1 MAGGGSDG
9 EMNYWPGFV
18 DALANLVLALVFV
31 VVIFTLA
38 LAVISSQVTKK
49 AAAAAVEAAQTA
61 ARAQAATDAQ
71 KESELQ
77 QQIQELK
84 SMLAEKDKLLNLQAK
99 SAIVPAPIPEAKP
112 QLGAS
117 AADLTLNYDPGAFQV
132 ANDALAELDK
142 LLKSKG
148 SNPASKQFNM
158 VAYMGA
164 DAPSAEK
171 RSAYYRMVTLRNLL
185 IEKGVPAESITTKTM
200 NDTTLPGLQ
209 GQVRLTIK
217 GK

>member
-18 DALANLVLALVFV
+18 DALSNLVLALVFV

-49 AAAAAVEAAQTA
+49 AAAAAVEAAQAA
-61 ARAQAATDAQ
+61 ARAQAVSDAQ
-71 KESELQ
+71 KENELQ

-84 SMLAEKDKLLNLQAK
+84 SVLAEKDKLLNLQAK
-99 SAIVPAPIPEAKP
+99 SSVVAAPVQEAKP
-112 QLGAS
+112 QVGAS
-117 AADLTLNYDPGAFQV
+117 AADLTLNYDPGAYQV
-132 ANDALAELDK
+132 ANDALAELEK
-142 LLKSKG
+142 LLRTKG
-148 SNPASKQFNM
+148 SNPGAKLFSM
-158 VAYMGA
+158 VAYMGSG
-164 DAPSAEK
+164 APSAEK

-185 IEKGVPAESITTKTM
+185 IEKGVPAENITTKTM

-209 GQVRLTIK
+209 GQVRLMVK